1 MQYLYTPFSCAFSL
15 LTWPGRE
22 SDQKGTAPS
31 VEQDHCTL
39 IAVKRYRDPPR
50 IGGRHNFLLST
61 KPVNKKRN
69 KSMAAIC
76 VPRTNPQT
84 IFFFFC
90 KFTILFFSRV
100 CARQLPPWV
109 IGAIGSAR
117 PSQGRGTGIETQM
130 IHSFIFVGFL
140 FFFFWDKSIHS
151 KVLICLV
158 GFFALLLK
166 KILLPGR

>member
-84 IFFFFC
+84 IFFFF
-90 KFTILFFSRV
+90 FLQIYNFVFFSCV
-100 CARQLPPWV
+100 CASAATMGYWRNRKRASFARTRYWDRNPDDPFFYFCWV
-109 IGAIGSAR
+109 
-117 PSQGRGTGIETQM
+117 
-130 IHSFIFVGFL
+130 FI
-140 FFFFWDKSIHS
+140 FFFFGTSQYIRK
-151 KVLICLV
+151 
-158 GFFALLLK
+158 F
-166 KILLPGR
+166 